1 MTRLTTPVVAAFLSS
16 LTLARSP
23 LPGNPCDLLTVRQVA
38 KATGVEITSATRR
51 VSIGEI
57 VYLQPEHN
65 IRTATVRAQS
75 NIIVMKIRGESLRKA
90 SSEVQACFDK
100 AFIKMLVHRLV
111 AANQQLAEWDS
122 N

>member
-1 MTRLTTPVVAAFLSS
+1 LVAGGNLMVEGDLGGSFYILLEGSVVVVRNDAVLS
-16 LTLARSP
+16 TLSQ
-23 LPGNPCDLLTVRQVA
+23 G
-38 KATGVEITSATRR
+38 

-90 SSEVQACFDK
+90 SSEVQGCFDK
-100 AFIKMLVHRLV
+100 AFIKMLVDRLV

>member
-1 MTRLTTPVVAAFLSS
+1 MVQGAMGKSFYILLEGSAVVIRNDSVLSS
-16 LTLARSP
+16 LSP
-23 LPGNPCDLLTVRQVA
+23 G
-38 KATGVEITSATRR
+38 

-100 AFIKMLVHRLV
+100 AFIKLLVNRLV

-122 N
+122 D